1 MEIRFVRPEEVR
13 QLQRNVVTGFPSKT
27 PQELLENMAGE
38 LVSPQEGRYL
48 GCFDED
54 NTLIGS
60 LLMMDFQQNI
70 RGKLMNMGG
79 IAYVSTGF
87 LRKKEHI
94 ARNMIRVAIGVFAGT
109 GTYVG
114 GLHPFNPAFYGKMG
128 YGYCNES
135 MMFSPKPQYIRSFGH
150 KEHLSYARE
159 EDREEI
165 LKLYR
170 RQAVKTHGA
179 TIHPYMDYHRI
190 FDMPYV
196 VVCRRE
202 GRITGY
208 LTFEFTPVDHYTDMY
223 HDLTVREMVYE
234 DMDTLE
240 EFLTFFASQTDQIE
254 RVRIYTP
261 EENFQ
266 MYFTNPDSGENRAYD
281 GAIQEIGRKN
291 MGHMFRILS
300 VENYFKEQDRCE
312 EKTRRN
318 FILELQVEDTFVEEN
333 NRSFFLKIQ
342 EDRVELLDSSE
353 EHIRADVRLKTNIAD
368 LSSLVMGAVPLKK
381 FLWSRR
387 MNCSDESYAED
398 IQRAIGWSEKP
409 ENLTYF

>member
-170 RQAVKTHGA
+170 NQAVKTHGA

-342 EDRVELLDSSE
+342 EDRVELLGSSE
-353 EHIRADVRLKTNIAD
+353 DHTRADVRLKTNIAD

-409 ENLTYF
+409 ENYTYF

>member
-135 MMFSPKPQYIRSFGH
+135 MMFSPKTSVYPFLRPQGTPFLCQGRGPGRNPQALP
-150 KEHLSYARE
+150 ETGG
-159 EDREEI
+159 EDPWSHHPP
-165 LKLYR
+165 LY
-170 RQAVKTHGA
+170 GL
-179 TIHPYMDYHRI
+179 PS
-190 FDMPYV
+190 
-196 VVCRRE
+196 
-202 GRITGY
+202 
-208 LTFEFTPVDHYTDMY
+208 
-223 HDLTVREMVYE
+223 DL
-234 DMDTLE
+234 
-240 EFLTFFASQTDQIE
+240 
-254 RVRIYTP
+254 
-261 EENFQ
+261 
-266 MYFTNPDSGENRAYD
+266 
-281 GAIQEIGRKN
+281 
-291 MGHMFRILS
+291 
-300 VENYFKEQDRCE
+300 
-312 EKTRRN
+312 
-318 FILELQVEDTFVEEN
+318 
-333 NRSFFLKIQ
+333 
-342 EDRVELLDSSE
+342 
-353 EHIRADVRLKTNIAD
+353 
-368 LSSLVMGAVPLKK
+368 
-381 FLWSRR
+381 
-387 MNCSDESYAED
+387 
-398 IQRAIGWSEKP
+398 
-409 ENLTYF
+409 

>member
-170 RQAVKTHGA
+170 SGA

-208 LTFEFTPVDHYTDMY
+208 LTFEFTLVDHYTDMY

-261 EENFQ
+261 
-266 MYFTNPDSGENRAYD
+266 YFTNPDSGENRAYD

-300 VENYFKEQDRCE
+300 VENYFRQQDHCE
-312 EKTRRN
+312 GKTGRD
-318 FILELQVEDTFVEEN
+318 FILELQVKDTFVEEN

-342 EDRVELLDSSE
+342 GGRIRLLENRED
-353 EHIRADVRLKTNIAD
+353 HIRADVRLETDIAD
-368 LSSLVMGAVPLKK
+368 LSSLAMGAISLKE

-387 MNCSDESYAED
+387 MKCSDESYGQD

-409 ENLTYF
+409 ENYTYF

>member
-208 LTFEFTPVDHYTDMY
+208 LTFEFY
-223 HDLTVREMVYE
+223 
-234 DMDTLE
+234 
-240 EFLTFFASQTDQIE
+240 A
-254 RVRIYTP
+254 
-261 EENFQ
+261 
-266 MYFTNPDSGENRAYD
+266 G
-281 GAIQEIGRKN
+281 G
-291 MGHMFRILS
+291 
-300 VENYFKEQDRCE
+300 
-312 EKTRRN
+312 
-318 FILELQVEDTFVEEN
+318 
-333 NRSFFLKIQ
+333 
-342 EDRVELLDSSE
+342 
-353 EHIRADVRLKTNIAD
+353 
-368 LSSLVMGAVPLKK
+368 SLHRHVP
-381 FLWSRR
+381 
-387 MNCSDESYAED
+387 
-398 IQRAIGWSEKP
+398 
-409 ENLTYF
+409 

>member
-266 MYFTNPDSGENRAYD
+266 MYFINPDSGENRAYD

-318 FILELQVEDTFVEEN
+318 FILELQVEDAFVEEN

-342 EDRVELLDSSE
+342 EDRVELLGSSE
-353 EHIRADVRLKTNIAD
+353 DHTRADVRLKTNIAD

-409 ENLTYF
+409 ENYTYF

>member
-170 RQAVKTHGA
+170 RQAVKIHGA

-240 EFLTFFASQTDQIE
+240 EFLTFFA
-254 RVRIYTP
+254 RIYTP

-300 VENYFKEQDRCE
+300 VENYFRQQDHCE
-312 EKTRRN
+312 GKTGRD
-318 FILELQVEDTFVEEN
+318 FILELQVKDTFVEEN

-342 EDRVELLDSSE
+342 GGRIRLLENRED
-353 EHIRADVRLKTNIAD
+353 HIRADVRLETDIAD
-368 LSSLVMGAVPLKK
+368 LSSLAMGAISLKE

-387 MNCSDESYAED
+387 MKCSDESYGQD

-409 ENLTYF
+409 ENYTYF

>member
-208 LTFEFTPVDHYTDMY
+208 LTFEFTLVDHYTDMY

-261 EENFQ
+261 KKTSRCILPIRTAGRTGPMTEPFRRSAGR
-266 MYFTNPDSGENRAYD
+266 TWGICSGSSAWKITSKSRTAVKKRPGETSFWSSRW
-281 GAIQEIGRKN
+281 
-291 MGHMFRILS
+291 RIPLW
-300 VENYFKEQDRCE
+300 K
-312 EKTRRN
+312 
-318 FILELQVEDTFVEEN
+318 
-333 NRSFFLKIQ
+333 KIT
-342 EDRVELLDSSE
+342 EAFS
-353 EHIRADVRLKTNIAD
+353 
-368 LSSLVMGAVPLKK
+368 
-381 FLWSRR
+381 
-387 MNCSDESYAED
+387 
-398 IQRAIGWSEKP
+398 
-409 ENLTYF
+409 